1 MQLCGF
7 VSPIDLSGIWKFGKK
22 SLFGLKLLTC
32 SIVQALD
39 LHNGYLG
46 RWCYWKREH
55 VFFTLPEQAVNKVLL
70 WSYSQ
75 QCTHLTGAATAT
87 VYTLL
92 YTCWSS
98 YSHLLYTCWS
108 SYNSSVHTWLE
119 QLQPSL
125 HWDSVHL
132 LEQLQPQCTL
142 AGGATAAVYT
152 CWSCI
157 HLLGQCTHLLEQLQ
171 PEVYTCWDFTGDYPF
186 RLTVWFACC
195 LLIGPA

>member
-1 MQLCGF
+1 M
-7 VSPIDLSGIWKFGKK
+7 
-22 SLFGLKLLTC
+22 
-32 SIVQALD
+32 QALD

-87 VYTLL
+87 VYTLAVHFCTL
-92 YTCWSS
+92 AGAATATCCTLAGAATTAVYTLGWSSYSPVYTGTVYTCWSS
-98 YSHLLYTCWS
+98 YSH
-108 SYNSSVHTWLE
+108 
-119 QLQPSL
+119 
-125 HWDSVHL
+125 SVHL
-132 LEQLQPQCTL
+132 LEQLQLQCTL